1 MYQVKIVLDE
11 QRYHEVEWGNP
22 MTWDDVLLFVRKMC
36 ISYGD
41 DWREVGLAKRK
52 VNEARWIVDRG
63 NSIALNL
70 VDERMDEILIR
81 QAAA

>member
-1 MYQVKIVLDE
+1 MYQVKVVLDE
-11 QRYHEVEWGNP
+11 QRYHEVGWGNP
-22 MTWDDVLLFVRKMC
+22 MTWDDVLHYVRKMC

-70 VDERMDEILIR
+70 VDDRMDEILIR